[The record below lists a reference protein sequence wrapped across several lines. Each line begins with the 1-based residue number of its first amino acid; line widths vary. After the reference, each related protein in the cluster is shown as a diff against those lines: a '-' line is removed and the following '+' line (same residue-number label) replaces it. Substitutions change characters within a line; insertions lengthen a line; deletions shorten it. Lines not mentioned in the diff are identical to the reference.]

1 MKIYWNKVAMNFE
14 EAVEVAYEAAGVG
27 GMSMELIRLFESAMD
42 TAELRR
48 QAEEEMR
55 KQIQKQVGKD
65 ASWQGTRWLVPV
77 AKLHFE
83 AAGPPQLEIECQPYL
98 VGVADVRVPK
108 DQRRYSITVVGTVG
122 KPLYLKLPLQLLQ
135 AILDEDLERFPI
147 VARDSHS
154 TSWQIAAI
162 KGPVRLPNEFM
173 KGLTAI
179 LRRKPVADWLEEF
192 GPQGRCLA
200 PLVVGALIGLQL
212 NPPQDP
218 APEKKLYTYQ
228 CLHDRLAEMGYSLRE
243 RQQFIG
249 RATFDLKP
257 EMTEDEALETVLRHR
272 V

>member
-1 MKIYWNKVAMNFE
+1 MKIFWNKVARNFE

-27 GMSMELIRLFESAMD
+27 GLSMELIRLFESAMD

-108 DQRRYSITVVGTVG
+108 DQRSYSITVVGTVG
-122 KPLYLKLPLQLLQ
+122 KPLHLRLPLQLLR
-135 AILDEDLERFPI
+135 AILDGEVERFPI

-154 TSWQIAAI
+154 TSWRMPAI
-162 KGPVRLPNEFM
+162 QGAVRLPNEFM

-179 LRRKPVADWLEEF
+179 LRRKPVANWLEEF
-192 GPQGRCLA
+192 GPQGCSLA

-212 NPPQDP
+212 NPPQEP
-218 APEKKLYTYQ
+218 PPEKKSYTYQ
-228 CLHDRLAEMGYSLRE
+228 RLHDRLAEMGYSTRE
-243 RQQFIG
+243 SQQMLG

-257 EMTEDEALETVLRHR
+257 GMTEDEALEVVLRNR
-272 V
+272 Q